1 MRSIPFLPSLIAL
14 SLGFATIQ
22 AQAVELDIPAQ
33 ALDSALTDFAEQA
46 GVRLLYDASLT
57 REVATSVALKGDYP
71 VDEGLQ
77 RLLRG
82 SGLSF
87 KVGAD
92 GTVTLVPAAQGA
104 DVLELDA
111 ATVSAQLAARADLPS
126 TYAGGQV
133 ARGGNL
139 GLLGNQ
145 DMQDTPFAFVSY
157 TSELIE
163 TRQAQTLADVLASDP
178 GVRQSYG
185 FGNFSQVFVV
195 RGFQLYSDDIAFNG
209 LYGIL
214 PRQIIST
221 ESVERVEVFKGANAF
236 INGVAP
242 GGSGVGGAINVVSKR
257 AEDTPTRRFTLD
269 YANASRVG
277 GHLDLGRRFG
287 EDKRFGVRL
296 NLAQREGES
305 GIDHEQSRFSLAT
318 LGLDYRGERLRL
330 ASDLGYQKQ
339 RVNQGRSVVY
349 LTTTSNS
356 SVTSTLNG
364 KVPSAPDSRHNYAQ
378 PWSWSQLED
387 SYAMFSAEY
396 DLSPSWTA
404 YLIGGGKYTRENGV
418 YASNYVYGADG
429 AARIGRLYSPLDQ
442 ETLSLATG
450 LRGELLSGPVSHRI
464 NLAANGI
471 WQEKRNAFES
481 TSAANRV
488 LGNLYDG
495 SPVAVPTA
503 NAPSGDLHD
512 PDTTAKV
519 QNRSLALSD
528 TLGFLDDRVLLTL
541 GLRRQSIGAD
551 AWSAAS
557 GARTSNYQDSIT
569 TPAYGLVFKATDY
582 LSLYANRVESL
593 QQGPTAPSAANNRGQ
608 MFAPY
613 RSRQTEA
620 GAKLDWGRFGGNLS
634 VFRIEQ
640 PQGVI
645 DGNGNYGVDAEQR
658 NRGVELSL
666 FGEPVRGL
674 RLLGGV
680 TWTEA
685 ELRGTAGGD
694 NDGNQAVGVPEFQF
708 NVGADWDVPGV
719 PGLSFNGLL
728 LRTGGQYVD
737 AANDYS
743 IPAWTRVDL
752 GARYKT
758 RLDDRALTLNAVVE
772 NVADENYWASA
783 NGGYLTQG
791 APRTFKVS
799 ATVDF

>member
-1 MRSIPFLPSLIAL
+1 MRSFPFLPTLVAL
-14 SLGFATIQ
+14 SLGLAAAQ
-22 AQAVELDIPAQ
+22 VQAVELDIPAQ
-33 ALDSALTDFAEQA
+33 PLDSALTDFAEQA
-46 GVRLLYDASLT
+46 GIRLLYDANLT
-57 REVATSVALKGDYP
+57 RGVGGSSALKGDYS
-71 VDEGLQ
+71 VSDALQ
-77 RLLRG
+77 QLLQG

-87 KVGAD
+87 SIGAD
-92 GTVTLVPAAQGA
+92 GTVTLIPRPADD
-104 DVLELDA
+104 DVLELSA
-111 ATVSAQLAARADLPS
+111 TTVSGQVDGRRDLPS
-126 TYAGGQV
+126 EYAGGQV
-133 ARGGNL
+133 ARGANI

-145 DMQDTPFAFVSY
+145 DMQDVPFAFSSY

-236 INGVAP
+236 LNGVSP
-242 GGSGVGGAINVVSKR
+242 SGSGVGGAINVVSKR
-257 AEDTPTRRFTLD
+257 AEDTPTRSFTLD
-269 YANASRVG
+269 YANDSRVG
-277 GHLDLGRRFG
+277 GHLDLGQRFG
-287 EDKRFGVRL
+287 EDNRFGVRL
-296 NLAQREGES
+296 NLAQREGET
-305 GIDHEQSRFSLAT
+305 GVDREHSRFHLAA
-318 LGLDYRGERLRL
+318 LGLDYRGDRLRL
-330 ASDLGYQKQ
+330 ATDLGYQKQ

-349 LTTTSNS
+349 LTTTSNAT
-356 SVTSTLNG
+356 VTSTLNG
-364 KVPSAPDSRHNYAQ
+364 KVPSAPDSKHNYAQ

-429 AARIGRLYSPLDQ
+429 AAQIGRLYSPLDQ
-442 ETLSLATG
+442 ETLSVATG
-450 LRGELLSGPVSHRI
+450 LRGDLLTGPVSHKL

-481 TSAANRV
+481 TTVDNRGY
-488 LGNLYDG
+488 GNLYEG
-495 SPVAVPTA
+495 LPVPVPTA
-503 NAPSGDLHD
+503 SPPSGDLHD

-519 QNRSLALSD
+519 QNKSLAVSD
-528 TLGFLDDRVLLTL
+528 TLGFYDDRVLLTL
-541 GLRRQSIGAD
+541 GVRRQTIGAD
-551 AWSAAS
+551 AWSAANGS
-557 GARTSNYQDSIT
+557 RTSNYQESIT
-569 TPAYGLVFKATDY
+569 TPAYGLVIKPTEY

-593 QQGPTAPSAANNRGQ
+593 QQGPTAPNAANNRGT

-613 RSRQTEA
+613 RSKQTEL
-620 GAKLDWGRFGGNLS
+620 GMKLDWGRFGGNLS

-666 FGEPVRGL
+666 FGEPLGGL
-674 RLLGGV
+674 RLLGGA

-685 ELRGTAGGD
+685 ELRGTAGGT

-708 NVGADWDVPGV
+708 NLSADWDVPGV
-719 PGLSFNGLL
+719 PGLSLNGLL
-728 LRTGGQYVD
+728 LRTGGQFVD
-737 AANDYS
+737 AGNDYS

-758 RLDDRALTLNAVVE
+758 RLDERALTLNAVVE

>member
-1 MRSIPFLPSLIAL
+1 MRSIPFFPTLIAL
-14 SLGFATIQ
+14 SLGLAAAQ
-22 AQAVELDIPAQ
+22 VQAVELDIPAQ
-33 ALDSALTDFAEQA
+33 PLDSALTDFAEQA
-46 GVRLLYDASLT
+46 GIRLLYDANLT
-57 REVATSVALKGDYP
+57 RGIGGSSALKGDYS
-71 VDEGLQ
+71 VSEGLQ
-77 RLLRG
+77 QLLQG
-82 SGLSF
+82 SGLTFS
-87 KVGAD
+87 VGTD
-92 GTVTLVPAAQGA
+92 GTVTLIPAPDSG
-104 DVLELDA
+104 DTLELGA
-111 ATVSAQLAARADLPS
+111 TTVSGQLDARRDLPS

-133 ARGGNL
+133 ARGANI

-145 DMQDTPFAFVSY
+145 DMQDAPFAFASY

-178 GVRQSYG
+178 GMRQSYG

-209 LYGIL
+209 LYGVL

-221 ESVERVEVFKGANAF
+221 EAVERVEVFKGANAF

-257 AEDTPTRRFTLD
+257 AEDTPNRSFSLD
-269 YANASRVG
+269 YANQSRVG

-287 EDKRFGVRL
+287 EDNRFGARL
-296 NLAQREGES
+296 NLAQREGET
-305 GIDHEQSRFSLAT
+305 GIDGEHSRFSLAT

-330 ASDLGYQKQ
+330 AADLGYQKQ
-339 RVNQGRSVVY
+339 RVNEGRSVVY
-349 LTTTSNS
+349 LTTTGN
-356 SVTSTLNG
+356 TSTLNG

-387 SYAMFSAEY
+387 TYGMFSAEY

-418 YASNYVYGADG
+418 YASSYVYGADG

-442 ETLSLATG
+442 ETLSVASG
-450 LRGELLSGPVSHRI
+450 LRGELLTGPVSHRI
-464 NLAANGI
+464 NLAVNGI
-471 WQEKRNAFES
+471 WQEKRNAFQS
-481 TSAANRV
+481 TTVANRGH
-488 LGNLYDG
+488 GNLYDG
-495 SPVAVPTA
+495 LPVPVPTA
-503 NAPSGDLHD
+503 SLPSGDLHH
-512 PDTTAKV
+512 PSTTAKV
-519 QNRSLALSD
+519 QNRSLAVSD
-528 TLGFLDDRVLLTL
+528 TLGFYDDRVLLTL

-551 AWSAAS
+551 AWNAAN
-557 GARTSNYQDSIT
+557 GARTSNYQQSIT
-569 TPAYGLVFKATDY
+569 TPAYGLVIKPTEY

-593 QQGPTAPSAANNRGQ
+593 QQGPTAPNAANNRGT

-613 RSRQTEA
+613 RSRQTEL
-620 GAKLDWGRFGGNLS
+620 GMKLDWGRFGGNLS

-658 NRGVELSL
+658 NRGIELSL
-666 FGEPVRGL
+666 FGEPFSGL
-674 RLLGGV
+674 RLLGGA

-708 NVGADWDVPGV
+708 NVGADWDVPGM
-719 PGLSFNGLL
+719 PGLSLNGLL
-728 LRTGGQYVD
+728 LRTGGQFVD
-737 AANDYS
+737 TGNDYS

-758 RLDDRALTLNAVVE
+758 RVDAHAVTFNAVVE

>member
-1 MRSIPFLPSLIAL
+1 MRSIPFLPTLIAL
-14 SLGFATIQ
+14 SLGFSAMQ
-22 AQAVELDIPAQ
+22 AQAVELDIAAQ
-33 ALDSALTDFAEQA
+33 PLDAALTDFAEQA

-57 REVATSVALKGDYP
+57 RQASTSVALKGDYP

-82 SGLSF
+82 SGLTF

-92 GTVTLVPAAQGA
+92 GTVTLVPVPEGEDILQ
-104 DVLELDA
+104 LDA
-111 ATVSAQLAARADLPS
+111 TTVSGQLDARRDLPAA
-126 TYAGGQV
+126 YAGGQV
-133 ARGGNL
+133 ARGGNI

-145 DMQDTPFAFVSY
+145 DMQDVPFAFASY

-257 AEDTPTRRFTLD
+257 AEDTPTRSFTLD
-269 YANASRVG
+269 YSNASRVG

-287 EDKRFGVRL
+287 DDNRFGVRL
-296 NLAQREGES
+296 NLAQREGET
-305 GIDHEQSRFSLAT
+305 GIDDEHSRFSLAT

-330 ASDLGYQKQ
+330 AADLGYQKQ
-339 RVNQGRSVVY
+339 RVDQGRSVVY
-349 LTTTSNS
+349 LTTSGA
-356 SVTSTLNG
+356 TSTLNG
-364 KVPSAPDSRHNYAQ
+364 KVPSAPDSKHNYAQ

-450 LRGELLSGPVSHRI
+450 LRGELQTGPVSHKL

-481 TSAANRV
+481 TAAGSRGY
-488 LGNLYDG
+488 GNLYTG
-495 SPVAVPTA
+495 APVSEPVPTSI
-503 NAPSGDLHD
+503 SGDLHD

-519 QNRSLALSD
+519 QNKSLAVSD
-528 TLGFLDDRVLLTL
+528 TLGFFDERVLLTL

-551 AWSAAS
+551 AWSAAN

-569 TPAYGLVFKATDY
+569 TPAYGLVIKPTDY

-593 QQGPTAPSAANNRGQ
+593 QQGPTAPNAANNRGT

-613 RSRQTEA
+613 RSKQTEV
-620 GAKLDWGRFGGNLS
+620 GAKLDWGRFGGSVS

-674 RLLGGV
+674 RLLGGA

-685 ELRGTAGGD
+685 ELRGTAGGT

-719 PGLSFNGLL
+719 PGLSLNGLL

-758 RLDDRALTLNAVVE
+758 RVDEHGVTLNAVLE

>member
-1 MRSIPFLPSLIAL
+1 MRSIPFLPTLIAL
-14 SLGFATIQ
+14 SLGLAAAQ
-22 AQAVELDIPAQ
+22 VQAVELDIPAQ
-33 ALDSALTDFAEQA
+33 PLDSALTDFAEQA
-46 GVRLLYDASLT
+46 GIRLLYDASLT
-57 REVATSVALKGDYP
+57 RGVSGRQALKGDYS
-71 VDEGLQ
+71 VGEGLQ
-77 RLLRG
+77 QLLQG
-82 SGLSF
+82 SGLTFSI
-87 KVGAD
+87 GAD
-92 GTVTLVPAAQGA
+92 GTVTLIPRPDNS
-104 DVLELDA
+104 DVLELGA
-111 ATVSAQLAARADLPS
+111 TTVSGQLDGRRDLPAS
-126 TYAGGQV
+126 YAGGQV
-133 ARGGNL
+133 SRGANI

-145 DMQDTPFAFVSY
+145 DMQDVPFAFSSY

-257 AEDTPTRRFTLD
+257 AEDTPTRSFTLD
-269 YANASRVG
+269 YANDSRVG

-287 EDKRFGVRL
+287 EDNRFGVRV
-296 NLAQREGES
+296 NLAQREGETAV
-305 GIDHEQSRFSLAT
+305 DDEHSRFSLAT
-318 LGLDYRGERLRL
+318 VALDYRGERLRL
-330 ASDLGYQKQ
+330 AADLGYQKQ
-339 RVNQGRSVVY
+339 RVNEGRSVVY
-349 LTTTSNS
+349 LTTESNTT
-356 SVTSTLNG
+356 VTSTLSG
-364 KVPSAPDSRHNYAQ
+364 KVPSVPDSKHNYAQ

-387 SYAMFSAEY
+387 SYGMFSAEY

-429 AARIGRLYSPLDQ
+429 AARIGRLFSPLDQ

-450 LRGELLSGPVSHRI
+450 LRGELQTGPVSHKV

-481 TSAANRV
+481 TAAGSRGN
-488 LGNLYDG
+488 GNLYEALPIAEPPAT
-495 SPVAVPTA
+495 SV
-503 NAPSGDLHD
+503 SGDLHD

-519 QNRSLALSD
+519 QNKSLAVSD
-528 TLGFLDDRVLLTL
+528 TLGFVDDSVLLTL

-557 GARTSNYQDSIT
+557 GASTSNYQDSIT
-569 TPAYGLVFKATDY
+569 TPAYGLVIKPTEY

-593 QQGPTAPSAANNRGQ
+593 QQGPTAPNAANNRGT

-613 RSRQTEA
+613 RSKQTEV
-620 GAKLDWGRFGGNLS
+620 GVKLDWGRFGGNLS

-640 PQGVI
+640 PQGVL
-645 DGNGNYGVDAEQR
+645 DGNGNYGVDGEQR
-658 NRGVELSL
+658 NRGIELSL
-666 FGEPVRGL
+666 FGEPLSGL
-674 RLLGGV
+674 RLLGGA

-685 ELRGTAGGD
+685 ELRGTAGGV

-708 NVGADWDVPGV
+708 NVSADWDVPGV
-719 PGLSFNGLL
+719 PGLSLNGLL
-728 LRTGGQYVD
+728 LRTGGQFVD
-737 AANDYS
+737 TGNDYS

-758 RLDDRALTLNAVVE
+758 RLDQRAVTFNAVVE

-791 APRTFKVS
+791 APRTLKVS

>member
-1 MRSIPFLPSLIAL
+1 MRSFPFLPTLIAL
-14 SLGFATIQ
+14 SLGLAAAQ
-22 AQAVELDIPAQ
+22 VQAVELDIPAQ
-33 ALDSALTDFAEQA
+33 PLDSALTDFAEQA

-57 REVATSVALKGDYP
+57 RGVGGSSALKGDYS
-71 VDEGLQ
+71 VSDGLQ
-77 RLLRG
+77 QLLQG
-82 SGLSF
+82 SGLTFSI
-87 KVGAD
+87 GAD
-92 GTVTLVPAAQGA
+92 GTVTLIPRPADD
-104 DVLELDA
+104 DVLELGA
-111 ATVSAQLAARADLPS
+111 TTVSGQADGRRDLPS
-126 TYAGGQV
+126 EYAGGQV
-133 ARGGNL
+133 ARGANI

-145 DMQDTPFAFVSY
+145 DMQDVPFAFSSY

-163 TRQAQTLADVLASDP
+163 TRQARTLADVLASDP

-195 RGFQLYSDDIAFNG
+195 RGFQLFSDDIAFNG

-236 INGVAP
+236 LNGVSP
-242 GGSGVGGAINVVSKR
+242 SGSGVGGAINVVSKR
-257 AEDTPTRRFTLD
+257 AEDTPTRSFTLD
-269 YANASRVG
+269 YANDSRVG
-277 GHLDLGRRFG
+277 GHLDLGQRFG
-287 EDKRFGVRL
+287 EDNRFGVRV
-296 NLAQREGES
+296 NLAQREGET
-305 GIDHEQSRFSLAT
+305 GIDDEHSRFGLASMA
-318 LGLDYRGERLRL
+318 LDYRGERLRL
-330 ASDLGYQKQ
+330 AADLGYQKQ
-339 RVNQGRSVVY
+339 RVNEGRSVVY
-349 LTTTSNS
+349 LTTTGA
-356 SVTSTLNG
+356 TSTLNG
-364 KVPSAPDSRHNYAQ
+364 KVPSAPDSSHNYAQ

-387 SYAMFSAEY
+387 TYGMFSAEY

-418 YASNYVYGADG
+418 YASSYVYGADG

-442 ETLSLATG
+442 ETLSVATG
-450 LRGELLSGPVSHRI
+450 LRGELLTGPVSHKL

-481 TSAANRV
+481 TAVGNRGY
-488 LGNLYDG
+488 GNLYEG
-495 SPVAVPTA
+495 LPVPVPAASP
-503 NAPSGDLHD
+503 PSGDLHD

-519 QNRSLALSD
+519 QNKSLAVSD
-528 TLGFLDDRVLLTL
+528 TLGFYDDRVLLTL
-541 GLRRQSIGAD
+541 GVRRQTIGAD
-551 AWSAAS
+551 AWSAANGS
-557 GARTSNYQDSIT
+557 RTSNYQESIT
-569 TPAYGLVFKATDY
+569 TPAYGLVIKPFEY

-593 QQGPTAPSAANNRGQ
+593 QQGPTAPNAANNRGT

-613 RSRQTEA
+613 RSKQTEL
-620 GAKLDWGRFGGNLS
+620 GVKLDWGRFGGNLS

-666 FGEPVRGL
+666 FGEPLSGL
-674 RLLGGV
+674 RLLGGA

-685 ELRGTAGGD
+685 ELRGTAGGA

-708 NVGADWDVPGV
+708 NVAADWDVPGV
-719 PGLSFNGLL
+719 PGLSLNGLL
-728 LRTGGQYVD
+728 LRTGGQFVD
-737 AANDYS
+737 AGNDYS

-758 RLDDRALTLNAVVE
+758 RLDERAVTFNAVLE

>member
-1 MRSIPFLPSLIAL
+1 MRSIPFLPTLIAL
-14 SLGFATIQ
+14 SLGLAAAQ
-22 AQAVELDIPAQ
+22 VQAVELDIPAQ
-33 ALDSALTDFAEQA
+33 PLDSALTDFAEQA
-46 GVRLLYDASLT
+46 GIRLLYDASLT
-57 REVATSVALKGDYP
+57 RGVSGCQALKGDYS
-71 VDEGLQ
+71 VGEGLQ
-77 RLLRG
+77 QLLQG
-82 SGLSF
+82 SGLTFSI
-87 KVGAD
+87 GAD
-92 GTVTLVPAAQGA
+92 GTVTLIPRPDNS
-104 DVLELDA
+104 DVLELGA
-111 ATVSAQLAARADLPS
+111 TTVSGQLDGRRDLPAS
-126 TYAGGQV
+126 YAGGQV
-133 ARGGNL
+133 AHGANI

-145 DMQDTPFAFVSY
+145 NMQDVPFAFSSY

-195 RGFQLYSDDIAFNG
+195 RGFQLYSDDIAFKG

-257 AEDTPTRRFTLD
+257 AEDTPTRSFTLD
-269 YANASRVG
+269 YANDSRVG

-287 EDKRFGVRL
+287 EDNRFGVRV
-296 NLAQREGES
+296 NLAQREGETAV
-305 GIDHEQSRFSLAT
+305 DDEHSRFSLAT
-318 LGLDYRGERLRL
+318 VALDYRGERLRL
-330 ASDLGYQKQ
+330 AADLGYQKQ
-339 RVNQGRSVVY
+339 RVNEGRSVVY
-349 LTTTSNS
+349 LTTESNTT
-356 SVTSTLNG
+356 VTSTLNG
-364 KVPSAPDSRHNYAQ
+364 KVPSVPDSKHNYAQ

-387 SYAMFSAEY
+387 SYGMFSAEY

-404 YLIGGGKYTRENGV
+404 YLIGGGKYTRAPGAHATPPV
-418 YASNYVYGADG
+418 HGADG
-429 AARIGRLYSPLDQ
+429 APRNGRRAPPHAQ
-442 ETLSLATG
+442 PPLSLATG
-450 LRGELLSGPVSHRI
+450 LRGELQTGPVSHKV

-481 TSAANRV
+481 TTAGNRGH
-488 LGNLYDG
+488 GNLYEG
-495 SPVAVPTA
+495 LPVPVPTA
-503 NAPSGDLHD
+503 SQPSGDLHD

-519 QNRSLALSD
+519 QNKSLAVSD
-528 TLGFLDDRVLLTL
+528 TLGFVDDRVLLTL
-541 GLRRQSIGAD
+541 GLRRQTIGAD

-569 TPAYGLVFKATDY
+569 TPAYGLVIKPTEY

-593 QQGPTAPSAANNRGQ
+593 QQGPTAPNAANNRGT

-613 RSRQTEA
+613 RSKQTEV
-620 GAKLDWGRFGGNLS
+620 GVKLDWGRFGGNLS

-640 PQGVI
+640 PQGVF

-658 NRGVELSL
+658 NRGIELSL
-666 FGEPVRGL
+666 FGEPLSGL
-674 RLLGGV
+674 RLLGGA

-685 ELRGTAGGD
+685 ELRGTTGGI

-708 NVGADWDVPGV
+708 NLGADWDVPGV
-719 PGLSFNGLL
+719 PGLSLNGLL
-728 LRTGGQYVD
+728 LRTGGQFVD
-737 AANDYS
+737 TGNDYS

-758 RLDDRALTLNAVVE
+758 RLDQRAVTFNAVVE

>member
-1 MRSIPFLPSLIAL
+1 MRSIPFLPTLIAL
-14 SLGFATIQ
+14 SLGLAAAQ
-22 AQAVELDIPAQ
+22 VQAVELDIPAQ
-33 ALDSALTDFAEQA
+33 PLDSALTDFAEQA
-46 GVRLLYDASLT
+46 GIRLLYDASLT
-57 REVATSVALKGDYP
+57 RGMSGGSALKGDYS
-71 VDEGLQ
+71 VSDGLQ
-77 RLLRG
+77 RLLQG
-82 SGLSF
+82 SGLTFSI
-87 KVGAD
+87 GAD
-92 GTVTLVPAAQGA
+92 GTVTLIPAPASGDA
-104 DVLELDA
+104 LELGA
-111 ATVSAQLAARADLPS
+111 TTVSGRLDDRADLPS
-126 TYAGGQV
+126 HYAGGQV
-133 ARGGNL
+133 ARGANIGV
-139 GLLGNQ
+139 LGNQ
-145 DMQDTPFAFVSY
+145 DMQDVPFAFSSY

-163 TRQAQTLADVLASDP
+163 TRQAQTLADVLVSDP

-236 INGVAP
+236 LNGVAP

-269 YANASRVG
+269 YASDSRVG
-277 GHLDLGRRFG
+277 GHLDLGQRFG
-287 EDKRFGVRL
+287 EDNRFGVRL
-296 NLAQREGES
+296 NLAQREGET
-305 GIDHEQSRFSLAT
+305 GVDDEHSRFGLASLA
-318 LGLDYRGERLRL
+318 LDYRGERLRL
-330 ASDLGYQKQ
+330 AADIGYQKQ
-339 RVNQGRSVVY
+339 RVNEGRSVVY
-349 LTTTSNS
+349 LTTTGS
-356 SVTSTLNG
+356 TSTLNG
-364 KVPSAPDSRHNYAQ
+364 KVPDAPDSKHNYAQ

-387 SYAMFSAEY
+387 TYGMFSAEY

-404 YLIGGGKYTRENGV
+404 YVSGGGKYTRENGV

-450 LRGELLSGPVSHRI
+450 LRGELQSGSVSHRV

-481 TSAANRV
+481 TAAGSRGY
-488 LGNLYDG
+488 GNLYEMLPIAEPPAT
-495 SPVAVPTA
+495 SV
-503 NAPSGDLHD
+503 SGDLHD
-512 PDTTAKV
+512 PDTTGKV
-519 QNRSLALSD
+519 QNKSLAVSD
-528 TLGFLDDRVLLTL
+528 TLGFFDDRVLLTL
-541 GLRRQSIGAD
+541 GLRRQTIGAD

-582 LSLYANRVESL
+582 LSFYANRIEAL
-593 QQGPTAPSAANNRGQ
+593 QQGPTAPSTANNSGE

-613 RSRQTEA
+613 RSKQTEA
-620 GAKLDWGRFGGNLS
+620 GVKLDWGRFGGNLS
-634 VFRIEQ
+634 LFRIEQ
-640 PQGVI
+640 PQGVT
-645 DGNGNYGVDAEQR
+645 DGNGNYAVDAEQR

-666 FGEPVRGL
+666 FGEPLSGL
-674 RLLGGV
+674 RLLGGA

-685 ELRGTAGGD
+685 ELRGTAGGS

-708 NVGADWDVPGV
+708 NIGADWDVPGV
-719 PGLSFNGLL
+719 PGLSLNGLL
-728 LRTGGQYVD
+728 LRTGGQFVD
-737 AANDYS
+737 SANDYS

-758 RLDDRALTLNAVVE
+758 RLNEHAVTFNALLE
-772 NVADENYWASA
+772 NVADKNYWASA
-783 NGGYLTQG
+783 NSGYLTQG
-791 APRTFKVS
+791 TPRTFKVS